1 LVVGGFRENQWAWGQ
16 QEEQPQPE
24 EWEWGEGQESQ
35 EGKEEW
41 EATEGAKVERSFLR
55 LAEEQ
60 EGQWGVSP
68 EETSASKSRPQSRQR
83 YS

>member
-1 LVVGGFRENQWAWGQ
+1 MVHNGSRGQWEWGQ

-24 EWEWGEGQESQ
+24 EWEWGAGQESQ
-35 EGKEEW
+35 EGKEER

-55 LAEEQ
+55 LEEAQ
-60 EGQWGVSP
+60 EGQAGVSP
-68 EETSASKSRPQSRQR
+68 EETRSSKSRPQSRQR